1 MMNGHYRY
9 HSTLAAARTVQAR
22 LSYQRI
28 DDDRRLRDRGATV
41 ETRERNRAHTFGLGI
56 DAVAALGVHNVL
68 SYGVELSHDRVGSS
82 RLDHDGLSGNEEV
95 AVSRYPDGAAM
106 SSLGLYAQDEWAV
119 HPRLRLV
126 PGVRLSGFDLDIPA
140 ADREVPA
147 RLRLAALSGG
157 LGALVALVSGINL
170 AANAGRGFRA
180 PNVFDLSSLGN
191 RPGNRY
197 QIPNPDLKPESILGV
212 DAGVKLA
219 FAGLSGELFG
229 FYSSYRDR
237 IEAAPTGDLDPA
249 GRQLVRSINVS
260 RVDLV
265 GAEAA
270 LGARLPGRLAL
281 STNLSYTHGRD
292 RLADGRSVPA
302 DRIPPLNLRVGLLWR
317 PDERLFAE
325 GFVRAAGRQDRLS
338 ERDLTDARINPA
350 GTPGWSTLNLRL
362 GGQLL
367 RHLRALA
374 SLENLLDTG
383 YREHGS
389 GMYASG
395 FSATLTLEVER

>member
-1 MMNGHYRY
+1 
-9 HSTLAAARTVQAR
+9 
-22 LSYQRI
+22 
-28 DDDRRLRDRGATV
+28 
-41 ETRERNRAHTFGLGI
+41 
-56 DAVAALGVHNVL
+56 
-68 SYGVELSHDRVGSS
+68 
-82 RLDHDGLSGNEEV
+82 
-95 AVSRYPDGAAM
+95 
-106 SSLGLYAQDEWAV
+106 
-119 HPRLRLV
+119 
-126 PGVRLSGFDLDIPA
+126 
-140 ADREVPA
+140 
-147 RLRLAALSGG
+147 
-157 LGALVALVSGINL
+157 
-170 AANAGRGFRA
+170 
-180 PNVFDLSSLGN
+180 
-191 RPGNRY
+191 
-197 QIPNPDLKPESILGV
+197 
-212 DAGVKLA
+212 
-219 FAGLSGELFG
+219 
-229 FYSSYRDR
+229 
-237 IEAAPTGDLDPA
+237 
-249 GRQLVRSINVS
+249 VS